1 VAMYKYF
8 AAYGAAALIMVA
20 LDALWLGV
28 IAKTYYQQG
37 MGHLMAENPRLLV
50 AALFYALFVVGLL
63 IFVVAPGGQTGTWQ
77 GTLLRGALFG
87 FFTYAT
93 YDLTNLATLKDWP
106 VGMSVADMAWGATV
120 SAAAGAAGK
129 FGFDYFA

>member
-1 VAMYKYF
+1 MNKYL
-8 AAYGAAALIMVA
+8 AAYGATALVMLA
-20 LDALWLGV
+20 LDALWIGLV
-28 IAKTYYQQG
+28 ARAMYQQG
-37 MGHLMAENPRLLV
+37 IGHLMAQDPRYAV
-50 AALFYALFVVGLL
+50 AAVFYALFVVGLV

-77 GTLLRGALFG
+77 STLLRGALFG
-87 FFTYAT
+87 FFTYGT

-106 VGMSVADMAWGATV
+106 IGMSLIDMAWGATV

>member
-1 VAMYKYF
+1 MSKYL
-8 AAYGAAALIMVA
+8 AAYAAAALVMVA
-20 LDALWLGV
+20 LDAVWLGLV
-28 IAKTYYQQG
+28 AKTYYQQG
-37 MGHLMAENPRLLV
+37 IGHLMAENPRVLV
-50 AALFYALFVVGLL
+50 AALFYALFVVGLV

-77 GTLLRGALFG
+77 STLLRGVMFG

-106 VGMSVADMAWGATV
+106 IGLSLMDMAWGATV

-129 FGFDYFA
+129 FGFDRFA